1 MNKLLEQR
9 LALLESLPEQ
19 FITRAQAAER
29 AAIREVLSL
38 LGELEVK
45 DGKIVNSA
53 SNLQKVDRIFAAS
66 RRAFDEPYQKAI
78 GGFLQDVDKIHALNV
93 RYFSSQ
99 GIDKE
104 YAFII
109 KHGKENALKV
119 LADGG
124 LSAIN
129 QLRTVVD
136 IAVTSGT
143 TVPELSRQLRMFG
156 AVSRHAK
163 TYAVDLMTTIDRT
176 YTTHLANQFG
186 FEWFWYLGGLVKDSR
201 CFCAERHEKFYRRAE
216 VEEWGNRP
224 DLWNGSGSL
233 TILGGVC
240 NGGGRNPLTNSQT
253 IFNLAGGYNCRHVI
267 VPVSESVVPAS
278 VKARI

>member
-1 MNKLLEQR
+1 MSLLSER
-9 LALLESLPEQ
+9 LALLDSLPER

-29 AAIREVLSL
+29 AAIRELIAL

-53 SNLQKVDRIFAAS
+53 SNLSKVDRIFAVS
-66 RRAFDEPYQKAI
+66 RKAFDEPYQKAI

-93 RYFSSQ
+93 KYFSSQ

-109 KHGKENALKV
+109 THGKENALKV
-119 LADGG
+119 LAEGG
-124 LSAIN
+124 LSAVN
-129 QLRTVVD
+129 QLRTILD

-143 TVPELSRQLRMFG
+143 TVPELSRQLRTFG

-176 YTTHLANQFG
+176 YTTHIANQFG
-186 FEWFWYLGGLVKDSR
+186 FEWFWYLGGIVKDSR
-201 CFCAERHEKFYRRAE
+201 CFCVERHEKFFHKRE

-224 DLWNGSGSL
+224 DLWNGSNSL
-233 TILGGVC
+233 TILGGMC
-240 NGGGRNPLTNSQT
+240 KGGGRNPLTNSQT

-267 VPVSESVVPAS
+267 VPVSQSVVPAD